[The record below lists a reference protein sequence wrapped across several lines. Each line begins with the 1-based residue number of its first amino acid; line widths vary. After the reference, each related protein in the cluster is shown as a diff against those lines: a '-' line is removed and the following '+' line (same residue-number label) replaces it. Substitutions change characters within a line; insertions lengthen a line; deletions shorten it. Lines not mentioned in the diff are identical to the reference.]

1 MSLDYEIEYKPGTEN
16 KVADVLSRHPTTTQ
30 LLNLVL
36 TAPANLDREELQ
48 RQVLHD
54 PVLSVIVGELEKEEG
69 SADGYHI
76 KEGTLYKEG
85 RIVIPQDSP
94 IIPKLLEMF
103 HSSYT
108 GGHGGVLK
116 SFKRLTSEVY
126 WKGMRKDLVECIKGC
141 QVCRQNKYSTLT
153 PTGLLSPLPIPT
165 QIWSNISLDFIEGL
179 PLSKSFDV
187 ILVVVDRLSKYAHF
201 IPLKH
206 PFTTRT
212 VADVFLKE
220 VVKHHGFPETMVSD
234 RDKIFVSNFWSE
246 LFLAQ
251 GTTLHKSSAYHS
263 QTDGHTEVLNRCLET
278 YLRCFVSGKPKLW
291 VQMLMWAEFSY
302 NTSFHTAI
310 QMTPFQTVYGREPPR
325 FLRFGDVPTTNAQV
339 EELLK
344 ERDALIKTLRENLQ
358 LAQARMQKS
367 ANKHRR
373 ELQFNQGDWF
383 YLKLRPYRQSIVAQR
398 RNEKLAP
405 RFFSPYQVIQRI
417 GKVAYKLQL
426 PQGSA
431 IHPVVQVSLLK
442 QALPSC
448 VQVQTLPEILN
459 SNLEW
464 ETEPTSFLAVRD
476 EATGDDQEVIIKW
489 RGLPDCENTWEPLK
503 RITNPFPQSH
513 LVDKVTQIGEGID
526 KVATQG
532 EVHQREVKLPRK
544 RAP

>member
-1 MSLDYEIEYKPGTEN
+1 VSLDYEIEYKPGTEN

-54 PVLSVIVGELEKEEG
+54 PVLSVIVGELEKGEG

-126 WKGMRKDLVECIKGC
+126 WKGMRKDLVEYIKGC

-220 VVKHHGFPETMVSD
+220 VVKHHGFS
-234 RDKIFVSNFWSE
+234 
-246 LFLAQ
+246 
-251 GTTLHKSSAYHS
+251 
-263 QTDGHTEVLNRCLET
+263 
-278 YLRCFVSGKPKLW
+278 
-291 VQMLMWAEFSY
+291 
-302 NTSFHTAI
+302 
-310 QMTPFQTVYGREPPR
+310 
-325 FLRFGDVPTTNAQV
+325 
-339 EELLK
+339 
-344 ERDALIKTLRENLQ
+344 
-358 LAQARMQKS
+358 
-367 ANKHRR
+367 
-373 ELQFNQGDWF
+373 
-383 YLKLRPYRQSIVAQR
+383 
-398 RNEKLAP
+398 
-405 RFFSPYQVIQRI
+405 
-417 GKVAYKLQL
+417 
-426 PQGSA
+426 
-431 IHPVVQVSLLK
+431 
-442 QALPSC
+442 
-448 VQVQTLPEILN
+448 
-459 SNLEW
+459 
-464 ETEPTSFLAVRD
+464 
-476 EATGDDQEVIIKW
+476 
-489 RGLPDCENTWEPLK
+489 
-503 RITNPFPQSH
+503 
-513 LVDKVTQIGEGID
+513 
-526 KVATQG
+526 
-532 EVHQREVKLPRK
+532 
-544 RAP
+544 